1 MLVWAIALTS
11 YFVHRT
17 RTLRLRRIVAIPWWS
32 LRLTGIRQWAGTTYV
47 TSGATFATRIN
58 PRTRV
63 SVFMFEFPYL
73 CGRLDWTDVVFVY
86 RPMRIQL
93 GARFCQHVFVPHV
106 RTGEFVFIL
115 V

>member
-17 RTLRLRRIVAIPWWS
+17 RTLRLRRIVAIHWWS
-32 LRLTGIRQWAGTTYV
+32 LRLIGIRQWAGTTYV

-73 CGRLDWTDVVFVY
+73 CGRLDWTDVVFCVQADADPAGRTLSPACFRTACAY
-86 RPMRIQL
+86 R
-93 GARFCQHVFVPHV
+93 
-106 RTGEFVFIL
+106 
-115 V
+115 

>member
-17 RTLRLRRIVAIPWWS
+17 RTLRLRRIVAIHWWS
-32 LRLTGIRQWAGTTYV
+32 LRLIGIRQWAGTTYV

-73 CGRLDWTDVVFVY
+73 CGRLDWTDVVFCV
-86 RPMRIQL
+86 
-93 GARFCQHVFVPHV
+93 
-106 RTGEFVFIL
+106 
-115 V
+115 